1 MLAIVRARRRADIVQ
16 GLDEL
21 VGILA
26 HKTKTQVEYSL
37 RIGGAEE
44 GEPRGGCRPSLVEVK
59 TTSHRFVQAKGEE
72 RGEQKAGR

>member
-26 HKTKTQVEYSL
+26 HKTKTQVEYSV
-37 RIGGAEE
+37 RIGGADK
-44 GEPRGGCRPSLVEVK
+44 GEPSGGCRPS
-59 TTSHRFVQAKGEE
+59 FVNAKGLPETEGKE
-72 RGEQKAGR
+72 RSSEQKASC